1 MTDLDKLTIIQFLN
15 ETRTE
20 LMVDILDKDP
30 EFVIKWKRD
39 KLSTVDWLIERAK
52 EMK

>member
-1 MTDLDKLTIIQFLN
+1 MTDIDKLTILQFLN
-15 ETRTE
+15 EQRLE
-20 LMVDILDKDP
+20 LQVDILDKDP

-39 KLSTVDWLIERAK
+39 KLSTVDWLINKLK

>member
-1 MTDLDKLTIIQFLN
+1 MTDLDKLTILKFLN
-15 ETRTE
+15 EQRLE
-20 LMVDILDKDP
+20 LQVDILDKDP

-39 KLSTVDWLIERAK
+39 KLSTVDWLINKVK